1 MKFKRWIAMLMA
13 VVMMVSVVSPT
24 AFAEGW
30 GQDGAPIVVNGD
42 AGDGGTGEPSECTC
56 TVPCTAESRNEQCT
70 VCQQDIAD
78 CKAGQSQPVEE
89 LALAV
94 GWKPV
99 KAYAAYKDSVNITVS
114 GSLSGTTADSVTVA
128 ITLSD
133 AEAALLTIP
142 ESSGL
147 TLTDSDATDGKKMLS
162 FTVSAGEPF
171 SKTLKASAT
180 ATTDATQLTTLDV
193 ASTDVTATATP
204 EAEGGTGQTVQ
215 ITFNEGATAASTLT
229 FVEKLPDADNPYGS
243 VTESEGSVASLTVT
257 YVDKDGKEMA
267 RQEKAPTFTLWYQ
280 VDGAGAVE
288 AKEGEQLPFGLTKLP
303 EITAASTDTTWTGS
317 VAEGTTLPSKV
328 LALEGDTV
336 VEKTISWFLEPSY
349 PEDYFEN
356 AGALVQIT
364 EENAS
369 QYPNLTVGQWYF
381 IAGETPYEDDDI
393 TITEKTSLSHNIY
406 WADNGDAENKRP
418 TLTVLPQIK
427 RTVQKNPW

>member
-1 MKFKRWIAMLMA
+1 MKFKRWIAILMA

-30 GQDGAPIVVNGD
+30 GQNSSPTVVNGD
-42 AGDGGTGEPSECTC
+42 AGDGGMGESSDCTC
-56 TVPCTAESRNEQCT
+56 TTPYTEESSNQNCP
-70 VCQQDIAD
+70 VCQQNISD
-78 CKAGQSQPVEE
+78 CKAGQSQPAEDLVLE
-89 LALAV
+89 V
-94 GWKPV
+94 GWEPEQR
-99 KAYAAYKDSVNITVS
+99 YAAYNGEPVAITVS
-114 GSLSGTTADSVTVA
+114 GSLRGTEAESVTVA

-180 ATTDATQLTTLDV
+180 ATTDATQPTTLDV

-215 ITFNEGATAASTLT
+215 ITFNEGATAASILT

-243 VTESEGSVASLTVT
+243 VTESEGSVDELTVT
-257 YVDKDGKEMA
+257 YVDKDGQPIA

-288 AKEGEQLPFGLTKLP
+288 ADEEKPPFGLEKLP
-303 EITAASTDTTWTGS
+303 EIKQTPDTSTWTGS
-317 VAEGTTLPSKV
+317 VAKDTPLPSKV
-328 LALEGDTV
+328 LALEGNTV
-336 VEKTISWFLEPSY
+336 VEKNDQLVPQAILSRGLLSKRRSFGA
-349 PEDYFEN
+349 DY
-356 AGALVQIT
+356 
-364 EENAS
+364 
-369 QYPNLTVGQWYF
+369 
-381 IAGETPYEDDDI
+381 
-393 TITEKTSLSHNIY
+393 
-406 WADNGDAENKRP
+406 
-418 TLTVLPQIK
+418 
-427 RTVQKNPW
+427 